1 MPPGNLIVLKPF
13 RVLEVAVHCIF
24 CGKPP
29 ESRTKEH
36 IYPQWLLK
44 MTGFHSK
51 DTSVGTNWTTGKEI
65 IFHGKNY
72 TFPACDICN
81 NKFSGLEARVK
92 GIIERLSEDESV
104 SGEEL
109 EILLDWFDKLRAGT
123 WLGISYMNKSVF
135 SLPPNHYIND
145 RVGVKDRYLSITN
158 TYLPEKTLKWS
169 GANSLTFMSSPT
181 ALMVRINNLV
191 FVSASTDFLVAH
203 SVGFPYAQFEAVTPG
218 SNIAHWELAQG
229 TREVLSGCFDHVPYS
244 PSYTL
249 RQPIFKGAFE
259 SNPAFYDNSHVA
271 AHSHDMS
278 AGIGKLF
285 LQKGDVSTV
294 LNRDTEVNFAMENA
308 KSVFGQVLVVRPIL
322 ELQLEMLTSRLRK
335 LVFVNEA
342 EKQKQILAAR
352 EIVEYTKEQ
361 IRQYRY

>member
-1 MPPGNLIVLKPF
+1 M
-13 RVLEVAVHCIF
+13 AAQCIF
-24 CGKPP
+24 CGNSP

-51 DTSVGTNWTTGKEI
+51 DTSVGTNWVTGKEI
-65 IFHGKNY
+65 IFPGKNY
-72 TFPACDICN
+72 TFPACDTCN
-81 NKFSGLEARVK
+81 NNFSSLEGRVK

-104 SGEEL
+104 TGEEL

-123 WLGISYMNKSVF
+123 WLGVSYMNKSVF
-135 SLPPNHYIND
+135 SLPPNHYINE

-203 SVGFPYAQFEAVTPG
+203 SVGFPYPEFEAVFPG
-218 SNIAHWELAQG
+218 TNIANWGITQG
-229 TREVLSGCFDHVPYS
+229 TQKILPNCFDRTSYS

-249 RQPIFKGAFE
+249 RQPIFKGGVE
-259 SNPAFYDNSHVA
+259 SNPSLYDTPYITD
-271 AHSHDMS
+271 HSHNVN
-278 AGIGKLF
+278 AGTGKVF
-285 LQKGDVSTV
+285 LQKDNVTSV
-294 LNRDTEVNFAMENA
+294 LSRDAEVNFAMEHA
-308 KSVFGQVLVVRPIL
+308 KSIFGHVFVVRPIL
-322 ELQLEMLTSRLRK
+322 ELQMEMLTSRFRRLR
-335 LVFVNEA
+335 FVSEA
-342 EKQKQILAAR
+342 EKQKQISAVQ

>member
-1 MPPGNLIVLKPF
+1 MTA
-13 RVLEVAVHCIF
+13 RCIF
-24 CGKPP
+24 CGSPP

-51 DTSVGTNWTTGKEI
+51 DASVGTNWLTGKEI

-72 TFPACDICN
+72 TFPACDTCN
-81 NKFSGLEARVK
+81 NNFSGLEGRVK

-109 EILLDWFDKLRAGT
+109 EVLLDWFDKLRAGT
-123 WLGISYMNKSVF
+123 WLGVSYMNKSVF
-135 SLPPNHYIND
+135 TLPPNHYIND

-158 TYLPEKTLKWS
+158 TYLPDKTLKWS

-203 SVGFPYAQFEAVTPG
+203 SVGFPYAEFEAVFPG
-218 SNIAHWELAQG
+218 SNIAHWGLAQG
-229 TREVLSGCFDHVPYS
+229 TGEVLPGCFERTPYS
-244 PSYTL
+244 PSFTL

-259 SNPAFYDNSHVA
+259 SNPSFYDNSHVA
-271 AHSHDMS
+271 DHSHDKM

-285 LQKGDVSTV
+285 LHKDQVTTV
-294 LNRDTEVNFAMENA
+294 LGRDTEVSFAMESA
-308 KSVFGQVLVVRPIL
+308 KSVFGSVPVVKPIL
-322 ELQLEMLTSRLRK
+322 ELQLEMLTSRFKRLK
-335 LVFVNEA
+335 FVSEA
-342 EKQKQILAAR
+342 EKQRQILAAR

-361 IRQYRY
+361 IRQYPY